1 MMKKYSLLILTLII
15 LILSFLNCWYSAELL
30 DLLFIVTFILNL
42 VLFIIYIICFKIV
55 IEEIIKNKNILNVI
69 SLCILIMNIII
80 ITIFPFRE
88 AKTYLEL
95 NLYKEEY
102 EKVVKLVKDKG
113 LVTYE
118 YDNAKLPKELKKI
131 SISGEIS
138 IYKNDEEGQIIGFW
152 IFRGMLSGS
161 TQLIYSSCD
170 EKLIEE
176 SEFRYSITSIKELE
190 DNWYYVEFD

>member
-1 MMKKYSLLILTLII
+1 MKKYSLLILTLII
-15 LILSFLNCWYSAELL
+15 LILSFLNCWYSVELL
-30 DLLFIVTFILNL
+30 DLLFIFTFILNL
-42 VLFIIYIICFKIV
+42 VLFIIYITCFKLV
-55 IEEIIKNKNILNVI
+55 VKELVQNKNIVNII
-69 SLCILIMNIII
+69 SVCILIMNAIV

-102 EKVVKLVKDKG
+102 EKVVKLVKDKD

-138 IYKNDEEGQIIGFW
+138 IYKNDEEGQVIGFG
-152 IFRGMLSGS
+152 IFREMLSAS

>member
-1 MMKKYSLLILTLII
+1 MKKYSLLILTLII